1 MANFERATGEAQASD
16 FETLSCLEF
25 FSNGRESYRLC
36 VTAGKGTPKLN
47 LSKFWFNIDEQA
59 WLHTRNHFYFTKE
72 SWETL
77 VKQIPK
83 LKTEIQKTSLF
94 GMRFPFS

>member
-16 FETLSCLEF
+16 FETLSSLEF
-25 FSNGRESYRLC
+25 FSNGRESFRLC
-36 VTAGKGTPKLN
+36 VTAVKGTPKLN
-47 LSKFWFNIDEQA
+47 LSKFWFNIEEQA
-59 WLHTRNHFYFTKE
+59 WLPTRNHFYFTKE

-83 LKTEIQKTSLF
+83 LNTEIQKTGLF